1 MKQSTHDTPPAP
13 DDIAQWDPLRRALIR
28 SGVLGAGLTAITMV
42 WLGVRLD
49 SLNTPIREVTAGI
62 LLAFLAGLS
71 ATPLACME
79 YLALRRPPSRLR
91 DLTTAMVTSLL
102 ASTSLL
108 LILLQGIYMAAVIS
122 TGSAAMGLF
131 ELSIVLDQLTERPQP
146 TLLVCL
152 WFGLPFGVVVVC
164 RLRKQGVIRQVLE
177 SVLITVGAMTVFT
190 LTDALR
196 GISDIHRSRVAA
208 GAFIIAFVVAPT
220 LPSAYRLADGLEG
233 WLIQKERQR
242 RQEAGESEDGGA

>member
-1 MKQSTHDTPPAP
+1 MKQATHDTPPTSNG
-13 DDIAQWDPLRRALIR
+13 IASWGPVRRALLR
-28 SGVLGAGLTAITMV
+28 SGVLGAGLTGITLV

-49 SLNTPIREVTAGI
+49 SLNAPLREVAAGVA
-62 LLAFLAGLS
+62 LAFLAGLS

-79 YLALRRPPSRLR
+79 YLARRRAPSRRR

-122 TGSAAMGLF
+122 TGSPETGLF
-131 ELSIVLDQLTERPQP
+131 ELSIVLEQLTERPQP

-152 WFGLPFGVVVVC
+152 FFGLPFGVVVVC
-164 RLRKQGVIRQVLE
+164 RLRQQGVIRQVLE
-177 SVLITVGAMTVFT
+177 SVLVTVGAMAVFT

-196 GISDIHRSRVAA
+196 GVTSMDRSRVAA

-220 LPSAYRLADGLEG
+220 LPSAYRLADAMEG
-233 WLIQKERQR
+233 WLIERERQ
-242 RQEAGESEDGGA
+242 QPQQSGGGADAGT

>member
-1 MKQSTHDTPPAP
+1 MNQPTRDRSPAP
-13 DDIAQWDPLRRALIR
+13 NGIGTWGPMRRALLR

-49 SLNTPIREVTAGI
+49 SLNTPLREVTAGMA
-62 LLAFLAGLS
+62 LAFLAGLS

-91 DLTTAMVTSLL
+91 DLTTALVTSLL

-122 TGSAAMGLF
+122 TGSPQTGLF
-131 ELSIVLDQLTERPQP
+131 ELSVVLTQLTERPQP

-152 WFGLPFGVVVVC
+152 FFGLPFGVVVVC
-164 RLRKQGVIRQVLE
+164 RLRQQGVLRQVLE
-177 SVLITVGAMTVFT
+177 SVLVTIGAMTVFT

-196 GISDIHRSRVAA
+196 GVSSMDRSRVAA

-220 LPSAYRLADGLEG
+220 LPSTYRLADAMEH
-233 WLIQKERQR
+233 WLIQRSRQR
-242 RQEAGESEDGGA
+242 RQQAGDSEVGDA